1 MKHWLGDNRMIVTS
15 IKPYGIIKGMLK
27 KWKKC
32 GIISCNSCAR
42 ACETGGRKK
51 MEELGERLKN
61 DGYEVVDMNLV
72 PMACN
77 VDLVKK
83 PEYEGDV
90 LVILACDSGVFTYQT
105 LFPSKTIV
113 PALNSHGLGA
123 RDSQGNIFL
132 MTKF

>member
-1 MKHWLGDNRMIVTS
+1 MIVTS

-27 KWKKC
+27 KWKKF

-132 MTKF
+132 MMKF

>member
-27 KWKKC
+27 KWKKL

>member
-1 MKHWLGDNRMIVTS
+1 MIVTS

-27 KWKKC
+27 KWKKF

>member
-27 KWKKC
+27 KWKKF

-42 ACETGGRKK
+42 ACETGGRKI

-61 DGYEVVDMNLV
+61 DGYDVVDMNLV

-132 MTKF
+132 MMKF